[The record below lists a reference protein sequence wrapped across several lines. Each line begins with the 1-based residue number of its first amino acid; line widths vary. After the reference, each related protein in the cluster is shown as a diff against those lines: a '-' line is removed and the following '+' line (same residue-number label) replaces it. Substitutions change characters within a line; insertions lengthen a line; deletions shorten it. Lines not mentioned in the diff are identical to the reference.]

1 MVYINHHIN
10 IEGAKV
16 DFKLYTTALKAYT
29 ADNGDLYVRG
39 TTSSTIRDLHGDE
52 MTLNALHTMRDTAKN
67 NMTIWLNHNYNV
79 PDDIFGS
86 VADAFIEKRMDPET
100 GLEVYDL
107 DLAIRVVGEDEN
119 PLAMKAYRAIKRG
132 VKLGLSIGAR
142 VEKVSKRKDANDQDT
157 YVIDSVRLLES
168 SIVGIPAN
176 QRSYLQNALKSVRG
190 GAGNLPDIDELL
202 EETKAAEKFKVGD
215 MVTWGS
221 SGGDASGKITK
232 IVKDGKL
239 EVPDSSFT
247 ITAEDGDPAVL
258 IRVYRDG
265 KPTDR
270 MVGHKMSTLRSLK
283 SVDGLEVKAVEVEG
297 KPAADKAPLIG
308 ALYNLLSETTAFY
321 LKAHGA
327 HWNVI
332 GENFQEYHELFEE
345 IYEDTHES
353 IDPLAESLRKL
364 NSPAPFEIRDLANMS
379 TYTGTTDSYE
389 AEDLAKDLYAANESL
404 LENIAVGIKAALD
417 LNQQGIANFLA
428 ERQDMH
434 QKWSWQLR
442 SSLAPEAPEAEAP
455 ESTVAAKAAG
465 IVFGGYVSWKTADG
479 EPGVGEVEQ
488 VLKEGEITVP
498 KSGEKIAAKPED
510 PAVMVRVW
518 LPVGGGA
525 YKSTSDFMGFNASQ
539 LTAIPEPKTRGG
551 KKKPDATTVPGLE
564 IVHPAKEETKSMED
578 LEQKKTR
585 VTVTVSTDAEAN
597 NEAAAAVAPSAPA
610 AAALPEEVEAAA
622 PEAEVEP
629 VVEEPAVEPAVAEP
643 VVEEPAAEEPV
654 AEEHPAAAPEVVLA
668 SAEEIVEK
676 AGASVVERIAI
687 VIKELKS
694 IADQYAKDENPK
706 ADAVLEVV
714 DAQNEV
720 LGGEESAPASEM
732 PAKSADSIEITAP
745 EGNAL
750 VELESLAK
758 SALDAAISA
767 QQEVAA
773 IRREFTEL
781 SDEKAKVES
790 ELAKALDVVGRLM
803 NLPGGRKE
811 IDPIGTKGA
820 TATSAPW
827 LSPYIQRVLDTEE
840 K

>member
-1 MVYINHHIN
+1 M
-10 IEGAKV
+10 

-100 GLEVYDL
+100 GLDVYDL

-190 GAGNLPDIDELL
+190 GAGNLPDIEELL
-202 EETKAAEKFKVGD
+202 LDTKAADKFKVGD
-215 MVTWGS
+215 MVTWGA
-221 SGGDASGKITK
+221 SGGDATGKITD
-232 IVKDGKL
+232 IVREGKL

-247 ITAEDGDPAVL
+247 ISAEEGDPAVL

-270 MVGHKMSTLRSLK
+270 LVGHKMSTLKVAK
-283 SVDGLEVKAVEVEG
+283 SFEDFDVKAVEVEG
-297 KPAADKAPLIG
+297 KPSADKAPLIG
-308 ALYNLLSETTAFY
+308 SLYNLLSETTAFY

-327 HWNVI
+327 HWNVT
-332 GENFQEYHELFEE
+332 GENFQQYHELFES
-345 IYEDTHES
+345 IYEDVHAS
-353 IDPLAESLRKL
+353 LDPLAENLRKL

-379 TYTGTTDSYE
+379 TYTSTTDSYE

-404 LENIAVGIKAALD
+404 LEVIGVGIKAALD

-428 ERQDMH
+428 ERQNMH

-455 ESTVAAKAAG
+455 ESAVAAKAAG
-465 IVFGGYVSWKTADG
+465 VVFGGYVSWKAVDG
-479 EPGVGEVEQ
+479 ENGVGEVEQ
-488 VLKEGEITVP
+488 VLEEGEITVP
-498 KSGEKIAAKPED
+498 KTGEKIAAKPGD

-518 LPVGGGA
+518 LPVGGGS

-539 LTAIPEPKTRGG
+539 LTAIPEPGKARGG

-564 IVHPAKEETKSMED
+564 IVHPVKEETKSMED

-654 AEEHPAAAPEVVLA
+654 AQEHPAAAPEVVLA
-668 SAEEIVEK
+668 SADEVIEK
-676 AGASVVERIAI
+676 AGASVVERLAI
-687 VIKELKS
+687 VVKELKS
-694 IADQYAKDENPK
+694 IADQYAKDKNPK

-714 DAQNEV
+714 DALNEV

-732 PAKSADSIEITAP
+732 PTKSADSIEITAP

-781 SDEKAKVES
+781 SGEKAKVES

-811 IDPIGTKGA
+811 IETTGTKGA
-820 TATSAPW
+820 TAVSAPW

>member
-1 MVYINHHIN
+1 M
-10 IEGAKV
+10 

-100 GLEVYDL
+100 GQEVYDL

-142 VEKVSKRKDANDQDT
+142 VEKVSKRKDTNDQDT

-176 QRSYLQNALKSVRG
+176 QRSYLQNALKSLRG
-190 GAGNLPDIDELL
+190 GAGNLPDIEDLL
-202 EETKAAEKFKVGD
+202 LDTKSQDKFKVGD
-215 MVTWGS
+215 MVVWGS
-221 SGGDASGKITK
+221 SGGDATGKITK
-232 IVKDGKL
+232 IVRDGKL

-258 IRVYRDG
+258 IRVYKDN

-270 MVGHKMSTLRSLK
+270 LVGHKMSTLRANK
-283 SVDGLEVKAVEVEG
+283 SFVDIDVKAVEVEG
-297 KPAADKAPLIG
+297 KPAADRAPLIG
-308 ALYNLLSETTAFY
+308 ALYNLLSEATAFY

-327 HWNVI
+327 HWNVT
-332 GENFQEYHELFEE
+332 GENFQQYHELFEE
-345 IYEDTHES
+345 IYEDTHGS
-353 IDPLAESLRKL
+353 LDPLAESLRKL

-379 TYTGTTDSYE
+379 TYTSTTEGYE

-404 LENIAVGIKAALD
+404 LENIAVGLKAALD

-442 SSLAPEAPEAEAP
+442 SSLAPEAPKKAAP
-455 ESTVAAKAAG
+455 ESVVAEKATG
-465 IVFGGYVSWKTADG
+465 VVFGGYVSWKTAEGD
-479 EPGVGEVEQ
+479 PGVGEVEQ

-498 KSGEKIAAKPED
+498 KTSEKITAKPGD

-539 LTAIPEPKTRGG
+539 LTAIPAPSVQGG

-564 IVHPAKEETKSMED
+564 IVRPAKEETKSMED

-622 PEAEVEP
+622 PEVEVEP

-654 AEEHPAAAPEVVLA
+654 AEEHPAAAPEVNLSDLLVLA
-668 SAEEIVEK
+668 SADEVVEK
-676 AGASVVERIAI
+676 AGASVVERLAI
-687 VIKELKS
+687 VVKELKS
-694 IADQYAKDENPK
+694 IADQYTNKKDPK
-706 ADAVLEVV
+706 ADAILEIVE
-714 DAQNEV
+714 ALNEV

-732 PAKSADSIEITAP
+732 PTKSADSIEITAP

-750 VELESLAK
+750 VALESLAK

-767 QQEVAA
+767 QQEVTA

-781 SDEKAKVES
+781 SGEKAKVEG

-811 IDPIGTKGA
+811 IETTGTKGA
-820 TATSAPW
+820 TAISAPW

>member
-100 GLEVYDL
+100 GQEVYDL

-202 EETKAAEKFKVGD
+202 EET
-215 MVTWGS
+215 
-221 SGGDASGKITK
+221 
-232 IVKDGKL
+232 
-239 EVPDSSFT
+239 
-247 ITAEDGDPAVL
+247 
-258 IRVYRDG
+258 
-265 KPTDR
+265 
-270 MVGHKMSTLRSLK
+270 
-283 SVDGLEVKAVEVEG
+283 KAVEVEG

-442 SSLAPEAPEAEAP
+442 SSLATEAPEAEAP

-465 IVFGGYVSWKTADG
+465 IVFGGYVSWKTVDG
-479 EPGVGEVEQ
+479 EPRVGEVEQ

-498 KSGEKIAAKPED
+498 KSGEKIAAKPGD

-539 LTAIPEPKTRGG
+539 LTAIPEPETRGG

-668 SAEEIVEK
+668 SADEVIEK
-676 AGASVVERIAI
+676 AGASVVERISI

-714 DAQNEV
+714 DALNEV

-781 SDEKAKVES
+781 SDEKAKVEG

-811 IDPIGTKGA
+811 IEPTGTKGA
-820 TATSAPW
+820 TAVSAPW

>member
-1 MVYINHHIN
+1 M
-10 IEGAKV
+10 

-100 GLEVYDL
+100 GQEVYDL

-202 EETKAAEKFKVGD
+202 EETKAAQLKVGD

-221 SGGDASGKITK
+221 SGGDAKGKITK
-232 IVKDGKL
+232 IVRDGKIN
-239 EVPDSSFT
+239 VPDSSFV
-247 ITAEDGDPAVL
+247 ITGTEDDPACL
-258 IRVYRDG
+258 IRIYTDG
-265 KPTDR
+265 KPTDKL
-270 MVGHKMSTLRSLK
+270 VGHKMSTLRKTK
-283 SVDGLEVKAVEVEG
+283 SEEDFDTKAVEVEG
-297 KPAADKAPLIG
+297 KPAAERAPLIG

-327 HWNVI
+327 HWNVT
-332 GENFQEYHELFEE
+332 GENFQQYHELFEE
-345 IYEDTHES
+345 IYEDVHGS
-353 IDPLAESLRKL
+353 LDPLAENLRKL

-379 TYTGTTDSYE
+379 TYTSTTESYE

-442 SSLAPEAPEAEAP
+442 SSLAPEAEAPEAP
-455 ESTVAAKAAG
+455 ESAMAEKAAG
-465 IVFGGYVSWKTADG
+465 IVFGGYVSWKAVDG
-479 EPGVGEVEQ
+479 ENGVGEVEQ
-488 VLKEGEITVP
+488 VLEEGEITVP
-498 KSGEKIAAKPED
+498 KTSEKIAAKPGD

-518 LPVGGGA
+518 LPVGGGS

-539 LTAIPEPKTRGG
+539 LTAIPEPGKARGG

-622 PEAEVEP
+622 PETEVEP

-654 AEEHPAAAPEVVLA
+654 AEKHPAAAPEVVLA
-668 SAEEIVEK
+668 SADEVIEK
-676 AGASVVERIAI
+676 AGASVVERLAI

-706 ADAVLEVV
+706 ADAILEVV
-714 DAQNEV
+714 DAINEV
-720 LGGEESAPASEM
+720 LGGEESAPASET
-732 PAKSADSIEITAP
+732 PKKSADSIEITAP

-781 SDEKAKVES
+781 SGEKAKVEG

-811 IDPIGTKGA
+811 IEPTGTKGA
-820 TATSAPW
+820 TAVSAPW